1 MDSIVSLDYVPLVV
15 WEIQSVLQHKHAL
28 KVNVLTLVK
37 SYNVDQM
44 RFARHQGTGQF
55 AFAPEDFKE
64 MLGLVDA
71 AKQNVRLMLTV
82 LKIDDATIRVFVL
95 IHANRLVFVEEMLN
109 AVLET
114 IDQNVLVQLVLS
126 EIRRLGVNVI
136 KTDVN
141 QILVGRTHDVSTS
154 LERLS
159 ANAMQG
165 VLEIPDLAANAHQ

>member
-1 MDSIVSLDYVPLVV
+1 
-15 WEIQSVLQHKHAL
+15 
-28 KVNVLTLVK
+28 
-37 SYNVDQM
+37 
-44 RFARHQGTGQF
+44 
-55 AFAPEDFKE
+55 

-71 AKQNVRLMLTV
+71 ARQNARLMLTV
-82 LKIDDATIRVFVL
+82 LKIDDATIRVFAL

-165 VLEIPDLAANAHQ
+165 VLEILDLVASAHQ

>member
-1 MDSIVSLDYVPLVV
+1 
-15 WEIQSVLQHKHAL
+15 
-28 KVNVLTLVK
+28 
-37 SYNVDQM
+37 M
-44 RFARHQGTGQF
+44 RFARHQGIGQF

-64 MLGLVDA
+64 MLVLVDA
-71 AKQNVRLMLTV
+71 AKQNARLMLTV
-82 LKIDDATIRVFVL
+82 LKIDDATIRAFAL

-126 EIRRLGVNVI
+126 EIHLLGVKRI

-159 ANAMQG
+159 ANAMRG

>member
-1 MDSIVSLDYVPLVV
+1 
-15 WEIQSVLQHKHAL
+15 
-28 KVNVLTLVK
+28 
-37 SYNVDQM
+37 M

>member
-1 MDSIVSLDYVPLVV
+1 
-15 WEIQSVLQHKHAL
+15 
-28 KVNVLTLVK
+28 
-37 SYNVDQM
+37 M
-44 RFARHQGTGQF
+44 RFARHQGIEQF

-64 MLGLVDA
+64 MLGLVDVV
-71 AKQNVRLMLTV
+71 KQNARLMLTV
-82 LKIDDATIRVFVL
+82 LKIDDATIRVFAL

-114 IDQNVLVQLVLS
+114 IDQNVLVQQVLS

-136 KTDVN
+136 KTDAN
-141 QILVGRTHDVSTS
+141 QTLVGRTHDVSTS

>member
-1 MDSIVSLDYVPLVV
+1 
-15 WEIQSVLQHKHAL
+15 
-28 KVNVLTLVK
+28 
-37 SYNVDQM
+37 M
-44 RFARHQGTGQF
+44 RFARHQGIGQF

-71 AKQNVRLMLTV
+71 ARQNARLMLTV
-82 LKIDDATIRVFVL
+82 LKIDDVIIRVFAL
-95 IHANRLVFVEEMLN
+95 IRANRLVFVEEMLN

-114 IDQNVLVQLVLS
+114 IDQNVHVQLVLS

-165 VLEIPDLAANAHQ
+165 VLETLDLVASAHQ

>member
-1 MDSIVSLDYVPLVV
+1 
-15 WEIQSVLQHKHAL
+15 
-28 KVNVLTLVK
+28 
-37 SYNVDQM
+37 M
-44 RFARHQGTGQF
+44 RFARHQGIGQF
-55 AFAPEDFKE
+55 VFAPEDFKE
-64 MLGLVDA
+64 MLELVDA
-71 AKQNVRLMLTV
+71 ARQNARLMLTV
-82 LKIDDATIRVFVL
+82 LKIDDATIRVFAL

-159 ANAMQG
+159 ANAMQD

>member
-1 MDSIVSLDYVPLVV
+1 
-15 WEIQSVLQHKHAL
+15 
-28 KVNVLTLVK
+28 
-37 SYNVDQM
+37 M
-44 RFARHQGTGQF
+44 RFARHQGIGQF

-64 MLGLVDA
+64 MLVLVDA
-71 AKQNVRLMLTV
+71 AKQNARLMLTV
-82 LKIDDATIRVFVL
+82 LKIDDATIRVFAL

>member
-1 MDSIVSLDYVPLVV
+1 
-15 WEIQSVLQHKHAL
+15 
-28 KVNVLTLVK
+28 
-37 SYNVDQM
+37 M
-44 RFARHQGTGQF
+44 RFARHQGIGQF
-55 AFAPEDFKE
+55 AFAPGDFKE

-71 AKQNVRLMLTV
+71 ARQNARLMLIV
-82 LKIDDATIRVFVL
+82 LKIDDATIKVFAL

-114 IDQNVLVQLVLS
+114 IDQNAHVRLVLS
-126 EIRRLGVNVI
+126 EIRRLGANVT

-141 QILVGRTHDVSTS
+141 QILVGRMHDVSTS

-165 VLEIPDLAANAHQ
+165 VLEILDLVASAHQ

>member
-1 MDSIVSLDYVPLVV
+1 
-15 WEIQSVLQHKHAL
+15 
-28 KVNVLTLVK
+28 
-37 SYNVDQM
+37 M
-44 RFARHQGTGQF
+44 RFARHQGIGQF

-64 MLGLVDA
+64 MLVLVDA
-71 AKQNVRLMLTV
+71 AKQNARLMLTV
-82 LKIDDATIRVFVL
+82 LKIDDATIRVFAL

-159 ANAMQG
+159 ANAMQD

>member
-1 MDSIVSLDYVPLVV
+1 
-15 WEIQSVLQHKHAL
+15 
-28 KVNVLTLVK
+28 
-37 SYNVDQM
+37 M
-44 RFARHQGTGQF
+44 RFARHQGIEQF

-71 AKQNVRLMLTV
+71 ARQNARLMLTV
-82 LKIDDATIRVFVL
+82 LKIDDATIRVFAL

-165 VLEIPDLAANAHQ
+165 VLEIPDSAANAHQ